1 MLSLCME
8 IEQKD
13 SEMVATGKTIV
24 ETLWRCVRK
33 LHVDE
38 SEVYPT
44 DSLHNI
50 MKNLEV
56 LALDIEDKVEGI

>member
-1 MLSLCME
+1 
-8 IEQKD
+8 
-13 SEMVATGKTIV
+13 MVATGKTIV
-24 ETLWRCVRK
+24 ETLWRCVWK